1 MIRAF
6 VVAAFAFPLVCG
18 LPVAAQQAPPPAAT
32 PAAAAAPSAEAPSAV
47 EDEVVVVQGY
57 RDRAMSAFLRGEFEV
72 AEREFAANLSCI
84 QRVETLRTFA
94 FEQSRVNEQMADN
107 NAAIGASL
115 AAGTAAPTAL
125 PATGY
130 GIHERR
136 ERVPERTCES
146 PYWQHYM
153 MGMSQ
158 IGLGRLDEAKA
169 TLYRVVNEANNQYF
183 FDAHYRVGLLE
194 LLDGN
199 IDLAERRLTHLR
211 RMQRLCN
218 RRGDSCEIRGELEHA
233 IAQLDY
239 SIGAARRGDPYR

>member
-6 VVAAFAFPLVCG
+6 VFAVLAAPLLCTLPAVAQNAPAPAT
-18 LPVAAQQAPPPAAT
+18 PVAQ
-32 PAAAAAPSAEAPSAV
+32 AAPAPTEADI

-57 RDRAMSAFLRGEFEV
+57 RDRAMSAFLRGDFAV
-72 AEREFAANLSCI
+72 AEQEFANNLSCI

-94 FEQSRVNEQMADN
+94 FEQSRANEQMADN

-130 GIHERR
+130 GIHDRR

-169 TLYRVVNEANNQYF
+169 TLYRVVREANNQYF

-199 IDLAERRLTHLR
+199 IDLAEQRLTHLR

-239 SIGAARRGDPYR
+239 SISAARRGDPYR